1 MTIIRPRIEAD
12 IPSTVAALTTLYK
25 AENYP
30 LGANRNLQDFL
41 TNPKNETS
49 WVTLSP
55 TTGKIIGHVATSTKA
70 HDDCLDVWRSLHSDE
85 HESGKLAVLS
95 RLFVLPDGRRAG
107 LAAELVEIAVRWNAE
122 RGIRL
127 LLAVMVSS
135 TAAIRLYDRLG
146 WMRYGVSHPVL
157 PDGEVAE
164 AICFAG
170 PAPDGTE
177 HRMLP

>member
-1 MTIIRPRIEAD
+1 MTTIRPRTDAD
-12 IPSTVAALTTLYK
+12 IPSAVAALTTLYK
-25 AENYP
+25 TENYP

-49 WVTLSP
+49 WVALSP
-55 TTGKIIGHVATSTKA
+55 TNEIIGHVATSTKA
-70 HDDCLDVWRSLHSDE
+70 HDDCLDVWRSLHPDD
-85 HESGKLAVLS
+85 SGELAVLN
-95 RLFVLPDGRRAG
+95 RLFVLPEGRRGG
-107 LAAELVEIAVRWNAE
+107 LAAELVEVAVRWNAE

-127 LLAVMVSS
+127 LLAVMVNSA
-135 TAAIRLYDRLG
+135 AAIRLYERLG